1 MQRPAIDFS
10 AQMGDKESDAA
21 LLPHFQAL
29 KRAFAESGVALPCQ
43 HVERMAYVLR
53 VSGSIVNF
61 NFEGCE
67 RIDLNSR
74 KKYISID
81 VGVPIARWKDRGDQ
95 EIAAYLAGAM
105 REGLEQMLARLRA
118 KKITCDEPAIR
129 ALFEQGVARYL
140 ATWSIPASSVR

>member
-1 MQRPAIDFS
+1 
-10 AQMGDKESDAA
+10 MGDKESSAA
-21 LLPHFQAL
+21 IQPHFKAL
-29 KRAFAESGVALPCQ
+29 KRAFLECGSTLPCKQ
-43 HVERMAYVLR
+43 VEGIDYLLR

-95 EIAAYLAGAM
+95 EIAGYLAGAM

-118 KKITCDEPAIR
+118 KRVTCDEPAIR